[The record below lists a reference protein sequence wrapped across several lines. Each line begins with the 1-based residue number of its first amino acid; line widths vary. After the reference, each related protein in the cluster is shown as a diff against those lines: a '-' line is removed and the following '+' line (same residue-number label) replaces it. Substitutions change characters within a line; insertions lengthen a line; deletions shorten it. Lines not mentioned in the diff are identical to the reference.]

1 LLSFLALND
10 FSCIVFN
17 PLIVKDSPSISLR
30 KTKTDKI
37 DARSIACTLFYLQH
51 QLPSSP
57 FLNPEFR
64 DIVRER
70 ESAKAIQNA
79 PIDALNAFFS
89 KSAGRKPKLS
99 VAFLKE
105 LASNSIAQY
114 WPMKEMLL
122 VQNITRLR
130 LFQQQLEECDS
141 KLTQYCE
148 CSSNNADIELL
159 TSIKGIG
166 QNSAMH
172 FLAEA
177 RFQGSVPTKSSLHIV
192 DLIQTLHNQAKAK

>member
-1 LLSFLALND
+1 M
-10 FSCIVFN
+10 VFN

-105 LASNSIAQY
+105 LAS
-114 WPMKEMLL
+114 
-122 VQNITRLR
+122 
-130 LFQQQLEECDS
+130 
-141 KLTQYCE
+141 
-148 CSSNNADIELL
+148 
-159 TSIKGIG
+159 
-166 QNSAMH
+166 
-172 FLAEA
+172 
-177 RFQGSVPTKSSLHIV
+177 
-192 DLIQTLHNQAKAK
+192 